1 MNILDE
7 TPKKMTFRSNGSPIE
22 PELRPI
28 WRIAIITLI
37 LKNLCRGSKSN
48 LRKIQVIYSIV
59 ASKDKREEF
68 TKRKLDSN
76 YSIRFDPLVDR
87 AVALAI
93 GEGILKIDESKSIS
107 LTNKGN
113 EFYKKISNTDEL
125 LNDEKEFM
133 AALKKSDFTEENI
146 NKLLFRGVA

>member
-76 YSIRFDPLVDR
+76 YSIRFDP
-87 AVALAI
+87 
-93 GEGILKIDESKSIS
+93 
-107 LTNKGN
+107 
-113 EFYKKISNTDEL
+113 
-125 LNDEKEFM
+125 
-133 AALKKSDFTEENI
+133 
-146 NKLLFRGVA
+146 

>member
-1 MNILDE
+1 
-7 TPKKMTFRSNGSPIE
+7 
-22 PELRPI
+22 
-28 WRIAIITLI
+28 
-37 LKNLCRGSKSN
+37 
-48 LRKIQVIYSIV
+48 
-59 ASKDKREEF
+59 
-68 TKRKLDSN
+68 
-76 YSIRFDPLVDR
+76 
-87 AVALAI
+87 

>member
-1 MNILDE
+1 MDILDE
-7 TPKKMTFRSNGSPIE
+7 TPNKMTFRSNGSPIE

-48 LRKIQVIYSIV
+48 LRKIQVIYSII

-93 GEGILKIDESKSIS
+93 GEGILKLDESKSIS

-113 EFYKKISNTDEL
+113 DFYKKISNTDEL